1 MQRTLFVIAFSLM
14 PLITAS
20 AQQAL
25 EARSA
30 PSFPSA
36 AAQSRMAQRSSS
48 GDRNVFL
55 FKTTLVF
62 PQLAVGP
69 EWETAFTIINMNSAA
84 AEFTLRFFADDGS
97 PMTVTYTTGKV
108 AAAASAASVTATLP
122 AVGSTTITI
131 YPDGQPLRTGYAILV
146 PPSEDVR
153 FGGQAVFRQTVPG
166 RPVFEAVVPLTD
178 SDDWT
183 FMMPFDNSSGLDT
196 GLALVNSSNTQATS
210 VYFAFLDPA
219 GALISETTI
228 PLKAGEHM
236 SFSLSTKF
244 PASAGKTGTLY
255 VEGTGDFLSALGLRF
270 NISGGGAFTSV
281 PVMNWSGMF

>member
-1 MQRTLFVIAFSLM
+1 MQRTLLVIAFSLM
-14 PLITAS
+14 PLISAS
-20 AQQAL
+20 AQQVF

-30 PSFPSA
+30 ASFPSA
-36 AAQSRMAQRSSS
+36 AAKSRLAQSASNI
-48 GDRNVFL
+48 DRNVFL

-69 EWETAFTIINMNSAA
+69 EWQTAFTIINMNSAA
-84 AEFTLRFFADDGS
+84 ADFTLRFFADDGS

-108 AAAASAASVTATLP
+108 AAAASGASVTATLQ
-122 AVGSTTITI
+122 AVGSTTITV

-146 PPSEDVR
+146 PPSEELR

-166 RPVFEAVVPLTD
+166 RPVFEAVVPLSD
-178 SDDWT
+178 YDDWT
-183 FMMPFDNSSGLDT
+183 FMIPFDNSSGLDT
-196 GLALVNSSNTQATS
+196 GLALVNTSTVQATS
-210 VYFAFLDPA
+210 VYFAFLDQA
-219 GALISETTI
+219 GALIYETTM

-236 SFSLSTKF
+236 SFSLPVKF
-244 PASAGKTGTLY
+244 PQSAGKTGTLY

-281 PVMNWSGMF
+281 PVMNWEGMF